1 MGSQN
6 HIFILSVKM
15 HQTFFPFLQYLVIMP
30 FVRKINKKLFFV
42 DLGHF
47 NNFDNRLITELFYL
61 SEADNHSHTDKPI
74 AMGIILGV
82 VIPMIAIIA
91 LLTICIIRRQRKNK
105 QPEGAIPE
113 LLKDHEADEE
123 EEIGMNSMTIK
134 AEMNGQIANGGRSI
148 KK

>member
-1 MGSQN
+1 M
-6 HIFILSVKM
+6 
-15 HQTFFPFLQYLVIMP
+15 
-30 FVRKINKKLFFV
+30 RKVNKKFFFV
-42 DLGHF
+42 EIGHSDK
-47 NNFDNRLITELFYL
+47 FDNHLITELVDL

-105 QPEGAIPE
+105 PPEGAIPE

-134 AEMNGQIANGGRSI
+134 AEMNGQIANGGTYRSF

>member
-1 MGSQN
+1 
-6 HIFILSVKM
+6 M
-15 HQTFFPFLQYLVIMP
+15 HQTFLPFLQYLVIMP
-30 FVRKINKKLFFV
+30 FVRKVNKRLFFV
-42 DLGHF
+42 DFGHF
-47 NNFDNRLITELFYL
+47 NKFDNRLITELFFYL
-61 SEADNHSHTDKPI
+61 SEADNHGHTDKPI

-148 KK
+148 KR